1 MQRDFLPRT
10 ARHRALF
17 MRMMLRAFAGIAM
30 AAVVAAPVSAQT
42 ADELEAAIERLGDF
56 DYSVRMEASRLVR
69 RADPALAVPVLLRAA
84 RGHEDTYVQ
93 FRAAVLLVGFGDERA
108 RDFYVTAHQLGNDR
122 VRAAA
127 YEFFERAPDPDV
139 VPMLLEA
146 LDRETSEF
154 VRPALVR
161 ALAAH
166 DADPRAR
173 ARLVR
178 DVDRGEAYF
187 RGAVIEALGDYAAA
201 YAVDAL
207 LPIARTDGP
216 LRDDALLALGKIG
229 DGRALPVLREVQ
241 ASASE
246 SQQPIVSA
254 TACLLNV
261 SCETQRAFVI
271 ESLRYGAGAANGA
284 RQELL
289 RGAATG
295 LAALAM
301 REDRDALTALFDI
314 GAGAAG
320 TTREPI
326 TLALG
331 TVTLRNP
338 TFVSAMLRERTDLEP
353 SLLLLRDA
361 FDMLD
366 EDLAEERFYVLMR
379 RSYWGADAGSR
390 AQRIAEMAIQ
400 VLEF

>member
-1 MQRDFLPRT
+1 
-10 ARHRALF
+10 
-17 MRMMLRAFAGIAM
+17 MRMTRRVIAGIM
-30 AAVVAAPVSAQT
+30 AAAVLAAPQSAQS
-42 ADELEAAIERLGDF
+42 AQSAEEIDAAIERLGDF
-56 DYSVRMEASRLVR
+56 DYAARMEASRLVR
-69 RADPALAVPVLLRAA
+69 RAAPDLAVPILLRVA

-108 RDFYVTAHQLGNDR
+108 REFYATAHEIGNDR

-127 YEFFERAPDPDV
+127 YEYFEHAPDPAML
-139 VPMLLEA
+139 PMLLEA
-146 LDRETSEF
+146 LERETSEF

-173 ARLVR
+173 ERLVR

-187 RGAVIEALGDYAAA
+187 RGAVIEALGDYDAD

-207 LPIARTDGP
+207 LVIARTDGP

-229 DGRALPVLREVQ
+229 DARALPVLREAQ
-241 ASASE
+241 TSAAGTE
-246 SQQPIVSA
+246 QPIVSA
-254 TACLLNV
+254 TACLLGV
-261 SCETQRAFVI
+261 SCETQRGYVV
-271 ESLRYGAGAANGA
+271 ESLRYAAGVADGAS
-284 RQELL
+284 QELL
-289 RGAATG
+289 RGAATA

-314 GAGAAG
+314 GTGAGG
-320 TTREPI
+320 TAREPI
-326 TLALG
+326 ALALG

-338 TFVSAMLRERTDLEP
+338 TFVSGMLRERPDLEP
-353 SLLLLRDA
+353 SLRLLRDA

-366 EDLAEERFYVLMR
+366 EDLAKEQFYVLMR
-379 RSYWGADAGSR
+379 RSYWGADAGSPE
-390 AQRIAEMAIQ
+390 QRFAERAIQ